1 MSKRLLSWVADPGVV
16 RGLLASGIAGAEIV
30 HELRLRGWGEDRILA
45 AGVSIAA
52 VKPKS
57 LREVGSRCS
66 RMKMRLLR
74 DSAGRPIV
82 VVK

>member
-16 RGLLASGIAGAEIV
+16 RGLLASGIAGAELV

-45 AGVSIAA
+45 AGVSIATA
-52 VKPKS
+52 KPRS
-57 LREVGSRCS
+57 LPKIASRCPH
-66 RMKMRLLR
+66 MKMRLLR